1 MAVLLFAAALAG
13 SWAPSLQDQYPIPV
27 PPPVVAEKLVTQ
39 PEPSRHAERPTLY
52 MEATYYTWTGCKTA
66 TGTWPQEGRTV
77 AVDPKVIPLGSKLII
92 NGQSGY
98 VAEDTGGAIKD
109 NVVDIYLSSYSQ
121 CVHLGRRQVT
131 VEIIN

>member
-1 MAVLLFAAALAG
+1 M
-13 SWAPSLQDQYPIPV
+13 
-27 PPPVVAEKLVTQ
+27 
-39 PEPSRHAERPTLY
+39 
-52 MEATYYTWTGCKTA
+52 
-66 TGTWPQEGRTV
+66 